1 MTIQHPKE
9 ERKPSVAAQALLV
22 GPENCEAVTGRTWRF
37 CLDLVRTHPA
47 VRRITSGRRI
57 VAIVADDLVQ
67 ELAHATSDVSQ
78 VSLAEFP
85 DEDDSDTS
93 AGMPTNVDAILARL
107 GHRRAGA

>member
-1 MTIQHPKE
+1 MTIHGPDS
-9 ERKPSVAAQALLV
+9 ERKPSVVAQALLV

-57 VAIVADDLVQ
+57 VAIVADDLVR
-67 ELAHATSDVSQ
+67 ELAHANADASA
-78 VSLAEFP
+78 VSLAA
-85 DEDDSDTS
+85 DDDDDD
-93 AGMPTNVDAILARL
+93 AGAAMPTNADAILARL